1 MGPQL
6 TSKRL
11 YRSLFVLDWPR
22 ERSTGCDMSLFKKLF
37 GVFAKGNVDPPR
49 DPAERAN
56 AVVAQ
61 LQALAQPCVR
71 ISTGGA
77 GNSRLGGAPDLTTP
91 WPRYGG
97 RPLSCVAQL
106 DLAEL
111 RAAGG
116 PEWLPD
122 DGRLMFFYE
131 LKHGSWGLE
140 TKDAGSSAVIYE
152 VGDPKPAAEPN
163 DLDEDAKFPAYPVKF
178 SPATS
183 LPSEERLQLDWRKM
197 TKAEDLAVEAA
208 IEALQPPE
216 PVHQVAGFPRPVQAD
231 EMEEQC
237 QGVMWGLNLEDADSK
252 TEERVSSTA
261 EWRLLLQV
269 DTDNDAGMMWGDTG
283 MLYFWI
289 REQDARA
296 RDFSK
301 VWMILQCY

>member
-1 MGPQL
+1 
-6 TSKRL
+6 
-11 YRSLFVLDWPR
+11 
-22 ERSTGCDMSLFKKLF
+22 MSLFKKLL
-37 GVFAKGNVDPPR
+37 GIFAKENVDPPR
-49 DPAERAN
+49 DPAERAD

-71 ISTGGA
+71 ISAGGA
-77 GNSRLGGAPDLTTP
+77 GNSRLGGVPDLATP
-91 WPRYGG
+91 WPHYER
-97 RPLSCVAQL
+97 RPLSCIAQL

-131 LKHGSWGLE
+131 LEHGSWGLAAQ
-140 TKDAGSSAVIYE
+140 DAGSSVVIYE
-152 VGDPKPAAEPN
+152 VGDPKPAAEPT

-183 LPSEERLQLDWRKM
+183 LPSEERLELDWRGM
-197 TKAEDLAVEAA
+197 TKAENLAVEAA
-208 IEALQPPE
+208 IEALQPSE
-216 PVHQVAGFPRPVQAD
+216 PVHQVGGFPRPVQAD

-237 QGVMWGLNLEDADSK
+237 QQVTQGLDREGATLK
-252 TEERVSSTA
+252 TDERISSTD
-261 EWRLLLQV
+261 WRLLLQV